1 VTPPTPKRIVIIGG
15 GPAGY
20 EAALVAAARGRDIAE
35 VTVVDSDGIGGA
47 CVLFDCVP
55 SKTFIASTGVRTEL
69 RRASGLGFDIGI
81 EDAKISLPQINNRV
95 KTLARSQ
102 SADIGAQLLAQ
113 GVTVVGG
120 RAELIDDVPGM
131 AHHRVRV
138 TTADGKNGVV
148 KADVVLIAT
157 GARPRV
163 LPNAKPDGERIL
175 NWRQLYDLPD
185 LPEHLVIVG
194 SGVTGAE
201 FCNAYTELGVTVTVV
216 ASRDQIL
223 PHEDSDA
230 AAVLEEVFAER
241 GVTLVKN
248 ARAESVL
255 RTPVGVRVTMAD
267 GRTVDGSHALMTVG
281 SVPNTADLGLDRV
294 GVDLGPGGL
303 IPVDRVSRTSAS
315 GIYAAGDCT
324 GLMPLA
330 SVAAMQGR
338 IAMYHA
344 LGEGVAPIRLRTV
357 ASATFTRPEIA
368 AVGVPQTAIDSG
380 AVPARTLTLPL
391 TTNARAKMSRF
402 RQDLLPAGHRGGDRR
417 RGGGPDRLRI
427 DPADRAG
434 GAEPDLGDRPGPD
447 LVGVSLAVGF
457 GGRSGPSADGTR
469 RSGLACRA

>member
-1 VTPPTPKRIVIIGG
+1 MTTRIVIIGG

-20 EAALVAAARGRDIAE
+20 EAALVAAARGPEVAE

-47 CVLFDCVP
+47 CVLYDCVP
-55 SKTFIASTGVRTEL
+55 SKTLIASTGVRTEL

-81 EDAKISLPQINNRV
+81 EDAKISLSQINNRV

-102 SADIGAQLLAQ
+102 SADIGGQLLRE
-113 GVTVVGG
+113 GVRVMAG
-120 RAELIDDVPGM
+120 RAELTDDIPGM

-138 TTADGKNGVV
+138 STPDGQSMLLE
-148 KADVVLIAT
+148 ADVVLIAT
-157 GARPRV
+157 GASPRV
-163 LPNAKPDGERIL
+163 LPGAEPDGEWIL
-175 NWRQLYDLPD
+175 NWRQLYDLTE

-223 PHEDSDA
+223 PHEDGDA

-241 GVTLVKN
+241 GVTLIKN
-248 ARAESVL
+248 ARADSVL
-255 RTPVGVRVTMAD
+255 RTAEGVRVTMAD
-267 GRTVDGSHALMTVG
+267 GRTVEGSHALMTVG
-281 SVPNTADLGLDRV
+281 SVPNTAGLGLERV
-294 GVDLGPGGL
+294 GVELGRGGY
-303 IPVDRVSRTSAS
+303 IPVDRVSRTSAA

-368 AVGVPQTAIDSG
+368 AVGVPQTSIDSG

-391 TTNARAKMSRF
+391 TTNARAKMS
-402 RQDLLPAGHRGGDRR
+402 LLR
-417 RGGGPDRLRI
+417 RGFVKIFCRPATGVVIGGVVVAPIASELI
-427 DPADRAG
+427 LPIA
-434 GAEPDLGDRPGPD
+434 
-447 LVGVSLAVGF
+447 LAVQN
-457 GGRSGPSADGTR
+457 RISVTDLAQTLSVYPSLSGSVIEAAR
-469 RSGLACRA
+469 RLMAHDDLD